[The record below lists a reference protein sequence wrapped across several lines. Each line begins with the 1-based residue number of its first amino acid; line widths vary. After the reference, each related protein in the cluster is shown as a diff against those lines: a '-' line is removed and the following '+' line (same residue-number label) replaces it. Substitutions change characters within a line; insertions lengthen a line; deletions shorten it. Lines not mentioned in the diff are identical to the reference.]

1 MTEHTPTQ
9 TTATAPGKVI
19 LAGEHAVVYGRPAIA
34 VPVWERLA
42 RATLTPRPRG
52 AGCVI
57 LAPDTQQR
65 WTLAEDED
73 ATGDNP
79 SSDNPSD
86 DAPVVVARA
95 TLARFGLP
103 TNPDWQIELTS
114 TIPVASGLGS
124 GAALLAALVRA
135 ILTHAGITPD
145 PAVVSELV
153 YLGEQRY
160 HGTPSG
166 IDNSVVSYGMPI
178 WFVKG
183 DAPQAFAPAQPLH
196 VVVADSGIPSPTR
209 ETVAGVRARHAA
221 DPARY
226 EALFDAIGKVVHAA
240 RRAIEQGDS
249 AALGALFDRN
259 HSLLRELGVST
270 PLLDALVQAARGAG
284 ALGAKLSGGGGG
296 GNVIALVEPAR
307 AAAVQA
313 GLEAAGAVRVMLTTV
328 AA

>member
-183 DAPQAFAPAQPLH
+183 DAPRRLPPRSRCTWWLPTAASPAP
-196 VVVADSGIPSPTR
+196 R
-209 ETVAGVRARHAA
+209 VRRWPVCGR
-221 DPARY
+221 DMPRT
-226 EALFDAIGKVVHAA
+226 
-240 RRAIEQGDS
+240 RRAMKPSLMRS
-249 AALGALFDRN
+249 ARW
-259 HSLLRELGVST
+259 ST
-270 PLLDALVQAARGAG
+270 RRGAPSSRG
-284 ALGAKLSGGGGG
+284 
-296 GNVIALVEPAR
+296 IARLWAR
-307 AAAVQA
+307 C
-313 GLEAAGAVRVMLTTV
+313 LTATTRC
-328 AA
+328 

>member
-1 MTEHTPTQ
+1 AIGRAGRGCDHLRRARRADRCAGLDGILSGGARMTEHTPTQ
-9 TTATAPGKVI
+9 TTATAPGKVL

-114 TIPVASGLGS
+114 TIPVASG
-124 GAALLAALVRA
+124 
-135 ILTHAGITPD
+135 
-145 PAVVSELV
+145 
-153 YLGEQRY
+153 
-160 HGTPSG
+160 
-166 IDNSVVSYGMPI
+166 
-178 WFVKG
+178 
-183 DAPQAFAPAQPLH
+183 
-196 VVVADSGIPSPTR
+196 
-209 ETVAGVRARHAA
+209 
-221 DPARY
+221 
-226 EALFDAIGKVVHAA
+226 
-240 RRAIEQGDS
+240 
-249 AALGALFDRN
+249 
-259 HSLLRELGVST
+259 
-270 PLLDALVQAARGAG
+270 
-284 ALGAKLSGGGGG
+284 
-296 GNVIALVEPAR
+296 
-307 AAAVQA
+307 
-313 GLEAAGAVRVMLTTV
+313 
-328 AA
+328 